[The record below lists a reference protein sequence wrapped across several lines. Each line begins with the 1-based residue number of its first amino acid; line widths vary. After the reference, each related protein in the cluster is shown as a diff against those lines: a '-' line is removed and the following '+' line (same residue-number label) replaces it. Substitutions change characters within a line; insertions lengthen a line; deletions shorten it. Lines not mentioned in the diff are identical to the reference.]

1 MKFVRES
8 GLFPHCG
15 AWTLNL
21 YQPFIERSLT
31 LVRPGGRVGLIVPWG
46 FAVDDGAGP
55 MRTALVDSGAL
66 DTIGVL
72 TTRAACFRS
81 TAV

>member
-8 GLFPHCG
+8 GLFPHC
-15 AWTLNL
+15 AWALNL

-55 MRTALVDSGAL
+55 RKTALVDS
-66 DTIGVL
+66 VRS
-72 TTRAACFRS
+72 TRSGFDNARGQPGS